1 MAQIP
6 ISHLKKK
13 KKERKLKK
21 GGEMQM
27 TGERAVLQVTSAC
40 QSIFHEFG

>member
-13 KKERKLKK
+13 KKLKK
-21 GGEMQM
+21 DGEMKM

-40 QSIFHEFG
+40 